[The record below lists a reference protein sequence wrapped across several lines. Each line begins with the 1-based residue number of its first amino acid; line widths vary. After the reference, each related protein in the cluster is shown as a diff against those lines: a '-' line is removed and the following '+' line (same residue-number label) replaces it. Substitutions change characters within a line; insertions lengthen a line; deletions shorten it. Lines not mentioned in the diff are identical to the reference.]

1 MAPSKQI
8 LSLSARDKNLRVAE
22 RSPLGGLTLRG
33 GLACKGQMPNAFRS
47 RRKVKLKNKAT
58 ANTRITKRSQ
68 ISLDNQAHSFFV
80 RLHNARDIS
89 PKDEI

>member
-8 LSLSARDKNLRVAE
+8 LCLSARDKNLRVAE

-33 GLACKGQMPNAFRS
+33 GLACRGQMPNAFS
-47 RRKVKLKNKAT
+47 SGRKVKLKKQSHCD
-58 ANTRITKRSQ
+58 TRITKRSQ
-68 ISLDNQAHSFFV
+68 ISLDNQAHSVFV